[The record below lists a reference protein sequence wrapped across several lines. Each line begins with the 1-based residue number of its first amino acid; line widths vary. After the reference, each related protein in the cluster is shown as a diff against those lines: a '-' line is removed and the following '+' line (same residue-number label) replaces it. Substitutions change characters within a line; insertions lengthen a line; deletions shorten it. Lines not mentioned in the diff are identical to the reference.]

1 MESLIIIFIF
11 LFGLSAGSFL
21 NVLIDRLSQEE
32 KITGRSYCD
41 HCGHQLA
48 WQDLIPLISFLI
60 LKRRCRY
67 CGKKISFQYP
77 LVEFLTGVFFVLIAL
92 NLYPVSKP
100 FFSLPYPHSFYLLI
114 ANFVIVA
121 CLIVI
126 FFADLKYQIIPDQIE
141 MVLFCAS
148 LIILPFYNQ
157 PIWLI
162 FFHQI
167 LAALIIMAPIF
178 FINFLTAGKAMGFG
192 DVKLAFNIGFLLGL
206 KAGFLALYF
215 AFVLGGIVGLILI
228 LSRRKK
234 LKSKIAF
241 GPFLAI
247 GVLIMLFWRAEILRV
262 FLGFYGL

>member
-11 LFGLSAGSFL
+11 IFGLSVGSFL

-48 WQDLIPLISFLI
+48 WYDLIPLLSFFI

-92 NLYPVSKP
+92 NLYPLNKP
-100 FFSLPYPHSFYLLI
+100 FFSFSYPQSLYLLI
-114 ANFVIVA
+114 ANFVIIS

-141 MVLFCAS
+141 IFLFCAS
-148 LIILPFYNQ
+148 LIILPFYSQ
-157 PIWLI
+157 SIWLA

-178 FINFLTAGKAMGFG
+178 FINFLSAGKAMGFG

-206 KAGFLALYF
+206 KAGFFALYF
-215 AFVLGGIVGLILI
+215 AFVFGGIVGFILI
-228 LSRRKK
+228 LFRRKK

-241 GPFLAI
+241 GPFL
-247 GVLIMLFWRAEILRV
+247 VLGIITMLFFQDKILTL
-262 FLGFYGL
+262 LGKIYGF

>member
-1 MESLIIIFIF
+1 MESLIVVFIFIF
-11 LFGLSAGSFL
+11 GLSVGSFL

-41 HCGHQLA
+41 NCGHQLA
-48 WQDLIPLISFLI
+48 WPDLIPLISFLI

-67 CGKKISFQYP
+67 CGEKISFQYP
-77 LVEFLTGVFFVLIAL
+77 LVEFLTGLLFVLIAL

-100 FFSLPYPHSFYLLI
+100 FFFLSYPYSFYLLI
-114 ANFVIVA
+114 ANFTIIS

-141 MVLFCAS
+141 IVLFCAS
-148 LIILPFYNQ
+148 LIIIPFYNQ
-157 PIWLI
+157 SIWLT

-215 AFVLGGIVGLILI
+215 AFVLGGIIGLILI

-241 GPFLAI
+241 GPFL
-247 GVLIMLFWRAEILRV
+247 VLGIIMMLFFQDKILDL
-262 FLGFYGL
+262 FGKIYGL